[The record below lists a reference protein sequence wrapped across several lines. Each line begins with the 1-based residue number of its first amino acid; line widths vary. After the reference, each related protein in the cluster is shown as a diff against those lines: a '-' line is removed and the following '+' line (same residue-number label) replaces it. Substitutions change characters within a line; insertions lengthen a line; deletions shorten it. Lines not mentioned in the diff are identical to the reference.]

1 MQSTHIIISMQ
12 KKNQSRLRF
21 DFESRCAI
29 LNKTSNPMFT
39 EQYVDRLEIC
49 LSGKWFRIYG
59 SEADIKKIE
68 CDDVDQFMR
77 VLEVAKVAEEI
88 DDEIKVVYV

>member
-1 MQSTHIIISMQ
+1 
-12 KKNQSRLRF
+12 
-21 DFESRCAI
+21 
-29 LNKTSNPMFT
+29 MFT
-39 EQYVDRLEIC
+39 DQYVDRLEIC

-88 DDEIKVVYV
+88 DDTIKVVYV

>member
-1 MQSTHIIISMQ
+1 MHIIISMQ

-21 DFESRCAI
+21 DFEYRCAI
-29 LNKTSNPMFT
+29 LNKTSNTMFT

-59 SEADIKKIE
+59 SDADIKKIE

-88 DDEIKVVYV
+88 DDTIKVVYV

>member
-1 MQSTHIIISMQ
+1 
-12 KKNQSRLRF
+12 
-21 DFESRCAI
+21 
-29 LNKTSNPMFT
+29 MFT
-39 EQYVDRLEIC
+39 DQYVDRLEIS
-49 LSGKWFRIYG
+49 LSGRWFRIYG

>member
-1 MQSTHIIISMQ
+1 
-12 KKNQSRLRF
+12 
-21 DFESRCAI
+21 
-29 LNKTSNPMFT
+29 MFT
-39 EQYVDRLEIC
+39 DQYVDRLEIC

>member
-1 MQSTHIIISMQ
+1 
-12 KKNQSRLRF
+12 
-21 DFESRCAI
+21 
-29 LNKTSNPMFT
+29 MFT

-88 DDEIKVVYV
+88 DDTIKVVYV